1 MALSFVTDKDLHDR
15 NLVQSQSTVL
25 CEMLIITAN
34 GALYRKSAC
43 VHAAYTHTRPPTEG
57 LVSLNSAPPI
67 PLRTKQC
74 LVAWNVTVRLAVV
87 LWKQK
92 ERQVR
97 HTQVQYVHV
106 QVYTRTHTAPIN

>member
-1 MALSFVTDKDLHDR
+1 
-15 NLVQSQSTVL
+15 
-25 CEMLIITAN
+25 MLDIITAN

-74 LVAWNVTVRLAVV
+74 LVAWNVTVRLAVM
-87 LWKQK
+87 LWKEK

-97 HTQVQYVHV
+97 HTHKYSTYMYRSTLVHTLHPSIDRQYISCYDG
-106 QVYTRTHTAPIN
+106 QFSQYGAYTYTYCY